1 MTNDALTEKE
11 KNTTT
16 VFCGKIFD
24 LKHDE
29 IILPNGRTGIREYVV
44 HKGAACVV
52 PLTDDGCVLTVR
64 QYRYPLKEVLTEIPA
79 GKRDSVNEPP
89 QETAERELKEET
101 GASAGEMIYLGE
113 FYPTC
118 AYSTEVIYMYLAR
131 ELRFGS
137 TNPDDDEF
145 IETQKIPLD
154 ELVGEIINGNIR
166 DGKTQAA
173 VLKAYYLLKNEKEK

>member
-1 MTNDALTEKE
+1 M
-11 KNTTT
+11 
-16 VFCGKIFD
+16 
-24 LKHDE
+24 KHDE

-44 HKGAACVV
+44 HKRASCVV
-52 PLTDDGCVLTVR
+52 PPTDDGCVLTVR

-89 QETAERELKEET
+89 LETAERELKEKT
-101 GASAGEMIYLGE
+101 GASADEMIFLGE

-131 ELRFGS
+131 GLHFGG

-145 IETQKIPLD
+145 IETQKSPLM
-154 ELVGEIINGNIR
+154 NWS
-166 DGKTQAA
+166 GKFLTAISET
-173 VLKAYYLLKNEKEK
+173 VKLKPPF